1 VRNELLGYLSIPVIV
16 AGGMSV
22 WKGLNPDQGLLE
34 GLKWS
39 EARPDTSKDEMAA
52 YDAEEAAEMEEAE
65 EEGDSSYADQG
76 SYADH

>member
-1 VRNELLGYLSIPVIV
+1 MRNELLGYLSIPVIV

-39 EARPDTSKDEMAA
+39 EARPETSKDEEAP
-52 YDAEEAAEMEEAE
+52 YEDEEAAEIEEAE
-65 EEGDSSYADQG
+65 EDGDSYYADQG
-76 SYADH
+76 SYADR